1 MHPCTPPRESP
12 NTSLITTSPVSRAR
26 KTSMPM
32 CALGP
37 TSLSTRLR
45 SDGSV
50 NQPVVRDA
58 VQVEEVA
65 HQSLQ
70 VGRLLLLNGADTA
83 QVEAAVARFAAAFG
97 CEAHL
102 MVSYEALLLTIVAGD
117 HFRTKIGLRVPAMN
131 VGMTA
136 IEAINRLVEDAE
148 SGRCGLGEARAEMDA
163 VEHRPPE
170 YGRWL
175 VVGALGL

>member
-1 MHPCTPPRESP
+1 MTEPVGP
-12 NTSLITTSPVSRAR
+12 NA
-26 KTSMPM
+26 
-32 CALGP
+32 A
-37 TSLSTRLR
+37 
-45 SDGSV
+45 
-50 NQPVVRDA
+50 
-58 VQVEEVA
+58 QVEEIA
-65 HQSLQ
+65 HLSLL

-83 QVEAAVARFAAAFG
+83 QVEAVVARFAAAFG

-117 HFRTKIGLRVPAMN
+117 HFRTKIGPRVPGMN

-136 IEAINRLVEDAE
+136 VAAVNRLVDDAE
-148 SGRCGLGEARAEMDA
+148 GGRRGLAEARAELDA

-175 VVGALGL
+175 VVVALGLTAASLSRLFGGDWPTFAVTWLAGAAGTWLRQEL

>member
-1 MHPCTPPRESP
+1 VTE
-12 NTSLITTSPVSRAR
+12 
-26 KTSMPM
+26 
-32 CALGP
+32 
-37 TSLSTRLR
+37 
-45 SDGSV
+45 
-50 NQPVVRDA
+50 PVVPDA
-58 VQVEEVA
+58 AQVEEVA
-65 HQSLQ
+65 HLSLL

-117 HFRTKIGLRVPAMN
+117 HFRTKIGSRVPAMN

-136 IEAINRLVEDAE
+136 VAAVNRLVDDAE
-148 SGRCGLGEARAEMDA
+148 SRRRGLAQARTELAE

-175 VVGALGL
+175 VVVALGLTAASLSRLFGGDWPTFVVTWLAGGAGTWLR